1 MNTIE
6 HPVVEAHDLTRMFGT
21 GTARVEALRGVDLRV
36 ARGEF
41 VAVTGPSGSGKS
53 TLLHLL
59 GGLDEPTGGSVAVD
73 GHELCKLSDD
83 ALADVRRR
91 LIGFVFQS
99 FNLLP
104 VLTAEENVAL
114 PLILAGTAE
123 RQAHKQAHEVLQRVG
138 LADRSSHYP
147 GDLAGGEQQ
156 RVALARALI
165 AAPAVLLAD
174 EPTGNL
180 DSRTGEQIIA
190 LLRTLVDEQHQTV
203 VMVTHDAAHASMADR
218 VITMRDGQFEDE
230 QLLPRGRSAGDVLSD
245 LEFSP

>member
-1 MNTIE
+1 VNTIDD
-6 HPVVEAHDLTRMFGT
+6 PVVEARNLTRAFGS
-21 GTARVEALRGVDLRV
+21 GAARVEALRGVDLRV

-41 VAVTGPSGSGKS
+41 VAIMGPSGSGKS

-59 GGLDEPTGGSVAVD
+59 GGLDEPTGGLVTID
-73 GHELCKLSDD
+73 GQELGKLCDD
-83 ALADVRRR
+83 AMADIRRR
-91 LIGFVFQS
+91 LVGFVFQS

-114 PLILAGTAE
+114 PLVLAGTGE
-123 RQAHKQAHEVLQRVG
+123 RQAHDRARLVLSSVG
-138 LADRSSHYP
+138 LADRNDHYP

-180 DSRTGEQIIA
+180 DRRTGAQIIA
-190 LLRTLVDEQHQTV
+190 LLRSLADEQRQTV

-218 VITMRDGQFEDE
+218 VITMRDGRFEDE
-230 QLLPRGRSAGDVLSD
+230 QQMPRGRSAGEVLRD
-245 LEFSP
+245 LEPSS